1 MNILSVNNLKKIGR
15 EESLFSGVTFGLNEG
30 DKAALIGRNGTGK
43 STLLNTIAGVLQPDD
58 GNIFIN
64 RAAGISFLPQNPKF
78 LENDTIREH
87 IFKSGSEKLKII
99 QKYLEVCE
107 RLGSDNG
114 EGSVQKSFD
123 ELNILMEQ
131 KDLWNYESQ
140 VSSVLSTLGITD
152 MSRKM
157 GTLSGGMLKKVALA
171 QALVEDT
178 KLLLLDEPTNHLDIK
193 TITWLQNYL
202 CNTDR
207 TVLMVTHDRY
217 FLDAVCNNIF
227 ELFRHKIKLY
237 QGNYS
242 TYLEKKEIEAEIEE
256 NTDRRIESV
265 LRFERDWLSRGPC
278 ARGTKAKARI
288 QRDMQLINREK
299 FKSDKGF
306 SFEVQGRRLGGKV
319 LELHSISKNY
329 PKGYVSAGE
338 GNIVP
343 VISDFS
349 YTFTKGQRIGIFGDN
364 GSGKS
369 TFLNIVTGNLKPDT
383 GTVVVGENTVFGY
396 YNQNPVFKDT
406 KISVLKYLKESA
418 EYITKNDGKTLC
430 AGQFL
435 SEFGFEGK
443 VQGSAVENLS
453 GGERKRLFLIRLLMS
468 NPNFLILDEPTND
481 FDIFTM
487 NVLEQFLE
495 NYQGCLLVVSHD
507 RYFMD
512 KVCDSL
518 FILEDDGNIS
528 GFVGKCSEYIQFRE
542 EKLRDEELAAR
553 SEKAKKQEVAEKVVA
568 AEKSPEKRKRT
579 FKEQKEFES
588 IEQEILV
595 LEDKKSTLEKQ
606 MSSGEKVDFEALNR
620 EYAEVNCELEKKYGR
635 WEELASL
642 G

>member
-1 MNILSVNNLKKIGR
+1 M
-15 EESLFSGVTFGLNEG
+15 
-30 DKAALIGRNGTGK
+30 
-43 STLLNTIAGVLQPDD
+43 
-58 GNIFIN
+58 
-64 RAAGISFLPQNPKF
+64 
-78 LENDTIREH
+78 
-87 IFKSGSEKLKII
+87 
-99 QKYLEVCE
+99 
-107 RLGSDNG
+107 
-114 EGSVQKSFD
+114 
-123 ELNILMEQ
+123 
-131 KDLWNYESQ
+131 
-140 VSSVLSTLGITD
+140 
-152 MSRKM
+152 
-157 GTLSGGMLKKVALA
+157 
-171 QALVEDT
+171 
-178 KLLLLDEPTNHLDIK
+178 
-193 TITWLQNYL
+193 
-202 CNTDR
+202 
-207 TVLMVTHDRY
+207 
-217 FLDAVCNNIF
+217 
-227 ELFRHKIKLY
+227 
-237 QGNYS
+237 
-242 TYLEKKEIEAEIEE
+242 
-256 NTDRRIESV
+256 
-265 LRFERDWLSRGPC
+265 
-278 ARGTKAKARI
+278 
-288 QRDMQLINREK
+288 
-299 FKSDKGF
+299 
-306 SFEVQGRRLGGKV
+306 
-319 LELHSISKNY
+319 
-329 PKGYVSAGE
+329 
-338 GNIVP
+338 
-343 VISDFS
+343 
-349 YTFTKGQRIGIFGDN
+349 
-364 GSGKS
+364 
-369 TFLNIVTGNLKPDT
+369 
-383 GTVVVGENTVFGY
+383 
-396 YNQNPVFKDT
+396 
-406 KISVLKYLKESA
+406 
-418 EYITKNDGKTLC
+418 C